1 MKKTHATALDVLWVR
16 AVGMELANV
25 DLLEHVME
33 IVEVTFVPQVRAN
46 VNVQGM
52 NLNVRK
58 MSFATKED
66 VQVNNIVAF
75 NKNVLKRNK
84 SKFKF
89 IEYLVIFLYYLYMVF
104 NFKFTSVG
112 IKPLFKCV
120 TGQPRVRAGVVV
132 VVLHRGSIDH
142 P

>member
-89 IEYLVIFLYYLYMVF
+89 IEYLVIFLYFLLQY
-104 NFKFTSVG
+104 NT
-112 IKPLFKCV
+112 
-120 TGQPRVRAGVVV
+120 
-132 VVLHRGSIDH
+132 
-142 P
+142 